1 MLLKKRSLLFVFLLF
16 LTGCTKPEQLPLFN
30 WLQELVEKAGLGQ
43 LSAADNE
50 IWILKLFVFV
60 LAYAIIYFGVD
71 TVLNRNKYGLSKN
84 KGSIIVISFVVSLLG
99 VLLIPN
105 SFILAVFE
113 QYSLLFA
120 IILILVPL
128 IAGVAVYY
136 EAVHKSKIHSVV
148 KHAIGFGLFL
158 SLFFVYGAFSNFF
171 VKYSLGNL
179 DQGAFYYWTT
189 LAMSTIIL
197 VVIAFGIILILD
209 ILADR

>member
-1 MLLKKRSLLFVFLLF
+1 MFVKKRGLLVFVLLF
-16 LTGCTKPEQLPLFN
+16 LTGCTKSDQLPLFN
-30 WLQELVEKAGLGQ
+30 WLQELVEKAGVGQ
-43 LSAADNE
+43 LGSGDNE
-50 IWILKLFVFV
+50 IWILKLFLFV
-60 LAYAIIYFGVD
+60 LAYALIYFGVD
-71 TVLNRNKYGLSKN
+71 TVFNRNKYGTAKN
-84 KGSIIVISFVVSLLG
+84 KGSIIVISFIVSLLG

-105 SFILAVFE
+105 SFVLAVFE
-113 QYSLLFA
+113 QYSLMFA
-120 IILILVPL
+120 IGLILMPL

-136 EAVHKSKIHSVV
+136 EAVSKSKISPTV

-158 SLFFVYGAFSNFF
+158 TLFFVYGAFSNFF

-197 VVIAFGIILILD
+197 VVLGFGIVLILD